1 MLGTVEY
8 RRSCPGHSS
17 LRHAQ
22 LITTK
27 CSQVRLT
34 LQHASESPQ
43 TRLWHYM
50 LWMFGDEVLRQV
62 AKSEPCGVIQ
72 GGCGRSLGV
81 LSGHG
86 KTPSIFVVNP
96 KPRRKV
102 WLICIKKTFH
112 PILDP

>member
-81 LSGHG
+81 LRGNG
-86 KTPSIFVVNP
+86 QTQSIFGLNP
-96 KPRRKV
+96 KPVLKV
-102 WLICIKKTFH
+102 CVISIKK
-112 PILDP
+112 